1 MKKTDFDIGAARRL
15 VDAISADLAA
25 LPAGSERHAQLRRE
39 VEELEGHAC
48 GYVRCAS
55 PAVEA
60 GMRSVHSL
68 VDRASAELQRDGVK
82 AGMFLQD
89 LGRMLGLD

>member
-25 LPAGSERHAQLRRE
+25 LPAGSERHAQLKSE
-39 VEELEGHAC
+39 VEQLKAMLADTGA
-48 GYVRCAS
+48 AP

-68 VDRASAELQRDGVK
+68 VDRASAELQRDGVR

>member
-1 MKKTDFDIGAARRL
+1 MTRPDFDIDAARRL
-15 VDAISADLAA
+15 VDSISADLAA
-25 LPAGSERHAQLRRE
+25 LPEASPRHAELRRE
-39 VEELEGHAC
+39 VAQLKALLADADAHP
-48 GYVRCAS
+48 

-68 VDRASAELQRDGVK
+68 VDRTAKELQSDGVR

-89 LGRMLGLD
+89 VGRMLGLD

>member
-15 VDAISADLAA
+15 VDDISADLAA
-25 LPAGSERHAQLRRE
+25 LPAGSERHAQLKSE
-39 VEELEGHAC
+39 VEQLKAMLAHTDA
-48 GYVRCAS
+48 AP

>member
-1 MKKTDFDIGAARRL
+1 MPKPEFDIDAARRL
-15 VDAISADLAA
+15 VEAISADLAA
-25 LPAGSERHAQLRRE
+25 LPPESTRHAQLRAE
-39 VEELEGHAC
+39 VGQLKAMLGDA
-48 GYVRCAS
+48 GAPP

>member
-1 MKKTDFDIGAARRL
+1 MTKPAFDVSAARRL

-25 LPAGSERHAQLRRE
+25 LPAGSERHAQLRSE
-39 VEELEGHAC
+39 VEQLKAMLADTEATP
-48 GYVRCAS
+48 

>member
-1 MKKTDFDIGAARRL
+1 MKKPAFDIGAARRL
-15 VDAISADLAA
+15 VDDISADLAA
-25 LPAGSERHAQLRRE
+25 LPPDSTRHAQLRAE
-39 VEELEGHAC
+39 IDQLKTMLAESDA
-48 GYVRCAS
+48 
-55 PAVEA
+55 PAPKVEA

>member
-25 LPAGSERHAQLRRE
+25 LPAGSERHAQLCRE
-39 VEELEGHAC
+39 VGELKTLLDGAD
-48 GYVRCAS
+48 APP

-60 GMRSVHSL
+60 GMRSVHSH
-68 VDRASAELQRDGVK
+68 VERASAELQRDGVK

>member
-1 MKKTDFDIGAARRL
+1 MNKPEFDIAAARRL

-25 LPAGSERHAQLRRE
+25 LPPDSTRHAQLRAE
-39 VEELEGHAC
+39 VDQLKAMLANADVHP
-48 GYVRCAS
+48 

-60 GMRSVHSL
+60 GMRSVHGQ
-68 VDRASAELQRDGVK
+68 VERASTELQADGVR

-89 LGRMLGLD
+89 IGRMLGLD

>member
-1 MKKTDFDIGAARRL
+1 MNKPEFDIAAARRL

-25 LPAGSERHAQLRRE
+25 LPPDSTRHAHLRAEVGQLRTM
-39 VEELEGHAC
+39 LADSD
-48 GYVRCAS
+48 APA

-60 GMRSVHSL
+60 GMRSVHSQ
-68 VDRASAELQRDGVK
+68 VERASTELQSDGVR

-89 LGRMLGLD
+89 IGRMLGLD